1 MNLTKLDSSLRQN
14 LRNLLQGYVEH
25 CEISET
31 LMAHIEAPFYY
42 HGFKFGAP
50 VFTHRQP
57 WVAAERPSVGIA
69 GLNRPANT
77 APSEIILQIMETLSQ
92 QPDAAGPAP
101 LRLLP
106 VSNPVALELGDDA
119 PSEEEWPVL
128 THLLGEFQATSA
140 VGFLTIA
147 PSESDGFQLSGTAT
161 IDVIRKL
168 VAGEGNLRVLQR
180 LDLAPLPAGE
190 TWSLRLE
197 IPQQLSAAEILKAA
211 DLVLS
216 LLHYK

>member
-50 VFTHRQP
+50 VFTHRQA
-57 WVAAERPSVGIA
+57 WVSPERPSVGIA
-69 GLNRPANT
+69 GINRPANT
-77 APSEIILQIMETLSQ
+77 APSEIVLQIMETLSQ

-119 PSEEEWPVL
+119 PAEEWPVL
-128 THLLGEFQATSA
+128 THLLAEFQATSR
-140 VGFLTIA
+140 VGFLSIS
-147 PSESDGFQLSGTAT
+147 PSDTDAFLLSGTAG

-180 LDLAPLPAGE
+180 LDLIPLPAGE

-197 IPQQLSAAEILKAA
+197 IPQHLSAAEILKAA

>member
-50 VFTHRQP
+50 VFTHRQA
-57 WVAAERPSVGIA
+57 WVFPERPSVGIA
-69 GLNRPANT
+69 GINRPANT
-77 APSEIILQIMETLSQ
+77 APSEVVLQIMEILSQ

-106 VSNPVALELGDDA
+106 VSDPVALELGDDA
-119 PSEEEWPVL
+119 PAEEWPVL
-128 THLLGEFQATSA
+128 AHLLAEFQTTSR
-140 VGFLTIA
+140 VGFLSIS
-147 PSESDGFQLSGTAT
+147 PSDTDAFQLSGTAT

-190 TWSLRLE
+190 TWSLRLD
-197 IPQQLSAAEILKAA
+197 IPQHLSAAEILKAA

>member
-1 MNLTKLDSSLRQN
+1 MNLIKLESSLRQN

-31 LMAHIEAPFYY
+31 LMARMEAPFYY

-50 VFTHRQP
+50 VFTHRQK
-57 WVAAERPSVGIA
+57 WVDPERPSVGIA
-69 GLNRPANT
+69 GINRPANT
-77 APSEIILQIMETLSQ
+77 APSEIILQVMETLSQ

-101 LRLLP
+101 LKLLP

-119 PSEEEWPVL
+119 PSEEWPVL
-128 THLLGEFQATSA
+128 THLLDEFQATSPA
-140 VGFLTIA
+140 GFLSIS
-147 PSESDGFQLSGTAT
+147 PSDADAFRLRGTAT

-180 LDLAPLPAGE
+180 LDLIPLPAGE
-190 TWSLRLE
+190 KWSLQLE
-197 IPQQLSAAEILKAA
+197 IPQHLSTAEILKAG

>member
-1 MNLTKLDSSLRQN
+1 
-14 LRNLLQGYVEH
+14 
-25 CEISET
+25 
-31 LMAHIEAPFYY
+31 MAHIEAPFYY

-57 WVAAERPSVGIA
+57 WVAPERPSVGIA
-69 GLNRPANT
+69 GLNRPATT
-77 APSEIILQIMETLSQ
+77 APSEIILQIMEILSQ

-106 VSNPVALELGDDA
+106 VANPVALEFGDDA
-119 PSEEEWPVL
+119 PSDGEWPVL
-128 THLLGEFQATSA
+128 AHLLEEFQATSTI
-140 VGFLTIA
+140 GFLGIG
-147 PSESDGFQLSGTAT
+147 PSGSDAFQLSGTAT

-168 VAGEGNLRVLQR
+168 VAGEGNLRILQR
-180 LDLAPLPAGE
+180 LDLTPLPAGG

-197 IPQQLSAAEILKAA
+197 IPQHLSVAGILKAA